1 MSATTNF
8 KLDVPAL
15 AGRPELLCD
24 LQSDVDYLVAT
35 NRLAAAEQRK
45 KKIESFYA
53 VKK

>member
-1 MSATTNF
+1 MSNTAF
-8 KLDVPAL
+8 KLDIPAL
-15 AGRPELLCD
+15 AGRPEMLHE